1 MNSEKCNALPL
12 GGGKGWGR
20 MKAMGVVFI
29 VLLFAGCD
37 ANQEAKGIVL
47 DEETHRPI
55 AHVAITRQAAE
66 DYEHSNFDWR
76 KVYSDSVGV
85 FHFHAIGITNK
96 FDLYFSKEGYW
107 TRKVK
112 YGKERVSDTVYLKS
126 DARLLQ
132 RPSL

>member
-1 MNSEKCNALPL
+1 
-12 GGGKGWGR
+12 

-112 YGKERVSDTVYLKS
+112 YGSGRVSDTVLLKS
-126 DARLLQ
+126 DSQTLKPFLLITH
-132 RPSL
+132 